1 MAFNWNWKKFWYNIK
16 NLGAEDEQRNQVN
29 PPIQKWENILNY
41 NPLDVVVKK
50 LCTLVNDEATIEL
63 EGDSSLIEPL
73 RKLCDDLEDKRYEI
87 CAKMLGKGGCYVT
100 MATNSDNE
108 PYHRILLPEDVSVY
122 TISAGKITEIAMIID
137 RKVIKRKKYTLV
149 RHHVLDN
156 NGTLFIYYYTLNA
169 LGNEAFVEE
178 WEHYKQDNMAFYG
191 ANHIGVA
198 YFKSPQ
204 DSNGLEPFFGVPLNF
219 SCAEEEIRL
228 IEAKNM
234 RIMEMQ
240 NAQMKL
246 FADESIVMHT
256 NENGL
261 RQYGLPENIY
271 TIRKKAGVD
280 GTLIDSFAP
289 TTRLADYERNEIL
302 AGHDYEDRIGIN
314 SGFVTPPEYTSGAT
328 ATEIRT
334 ANVKTI
340 SMMKKVQNAMYEG
353 IKETL
358 IADNILLL
366 IPTDLWTLKIDW
378 FDPFTDE
385 ATQFERILR
394 GAESGYAESEDV
406 VRWIFP
412 NLSQEEIDNK
422 LARIAA
428 QKQIN
433 TDQALERILMGQ

>member
-1 MAFNWNWKKFWYNIK
+1 MAFNWKTFWYNIK
-16 NLGAEDEQRNQVN
+16 KLGVEDDQRNQVK
-29 PPIQKWENILNY
+29 PDVRQWENINEY
-41 NPLDVVVKK
+41 NPLDVAVKK
-50 LCTLVNDEATIEL
+50 LGTLVNDEATIEL
-63 EGDSSLIEPL
+63 EGDSTLIEPL
-73 RKLCDDLEDKRYEI
+73 RELCDDLEDRRYEI

-100 MATNSDNE
+100 MATNSDSE
-108 PYHRILLPEDVSVY
+108 PYHRVLLPEDVSVY
-122 TISAGKITEIAMIID
+122 SISADKITEIAMIID
-137 RKVIKRKKYTLV
+137 RKVIKRQKYTLV

-156 NGTLFIYYYTLNA
+156 NGTLYIYYYTLDTS
-169 LGNEAFVEE
+169 GNEAFVEE
-178 WEHYKQDNMAFYG
+178 WERYKQDNTAFYG

-219 SCAEEEIRL
+219 ACSEEEREL
-228 IEAKNM
+228 IEARKM
-234 RIMEMQ
+234 RIKEMK
-240 NAQMKL
+240 NAEMKL

-256 NENGL
+256 SDNGL

-289 TTRLADYERNEIL
+289 TTRLTDYERNEIL
-302 AGHDYEDRIGIN
+302 AGHDYEDRIGLN

-358 IADNILLL
+358 IADNILSL
-366 IPTDLWTLKIDW
+366 IPMGLWTLKIDW

-385 ATQFERILR
+385 AAQFERILKC
-394 GAESGYAESEDV
+394 AEEGYAESEDV

-412 NLSQEEIDNK
+412 NLSQEEIDDK

-428 QKQIN
+428 QLQTD
-433 TDQALERILMGQ
+433 TDQALERILTGQ